1 MPSVEVTSA
10 SSHTTFTVE
19 DFGLADYS
27 AIWKYQTQLVESR
40 FNGKIPNT
48 LLVGEHSPIITL
60 GRQSKPENYDKARY
74 SVLNVERGGDV
85 TYHGP
90 GQVVIYPIMHLQDS
104 QRDLHKLL
112 RNLEEAIIRSL
123 KDFQIEGVRLTGKTG
138 VWVKDPASS
147 SKTEDEANFLKIA
160 SIGVA
165 VKRWVTY
172 HGLSL
177 NVNPDMSHYSQ
188 INPCGF
194 PSSCMTSMQLLLG
207 NPPSMAHVKSS
218 LIKHLLTVLN

>member
-1 MPSVEVTSA
+1 M
-10 SSHTTFTVE
+10 VE

-27 AIWKYQTQLVESR
+27 AIWMYQTQLVDKR
-40 FNGKIPNT
+40 FKGEIPNT
-48 LLVGEHSPIITL
+48 LLVGEHSHIITL
-60 GRQSKPENYDKARY
+60 GRQSKPENYAKARY

-90 GQVVIYPIMHLQDS
+90 GQVVIYPIMHLQES

-112 RNLEEAIIRSL
+112 RNLEEAIIKSL
-123 KDFQIEGVRLTGKTG
+123 KDFQIEGIRIQGKTG
-138 VWVKDPASS
+138 VWIKDPNSS
-147 SKTEDEANFLKIA
+147 FRCQDEANFLKIA
-160 SIGVA
+160 SIGIA

-194 PSSCMTSMQLLLG
+194 PSSCMTSMQLLSES
-207 NPPSMAHVKSS
+207 PHSISDVKLS
-218 LIKHLLTVLN
+218 LINHLLNILN

>member
-1 MPSVEVTSA
+1 MPSVEVTNA
-10 SSHTTFTVE
+10 SSHKTFTVE

-40 FNGKIPNT
+40 FNGTIPNT
-48 LLVGEHSPIITL
+48 LLVGEHSHIITL
-60 GRQSKPENYDKARY
+60 GRQSKPENYAKARY

-90 GQVVIYPIMHLQDS
+90 GQVVIYPIMHLQKS

-123 KDFQIEGVRLTGKTG
+123 KDFQIEGLRLPGKTG
-138 VWVKDPASS
+138 VWVKDPTSS
-147 SKTEDEANFLKIA
+147 FTSQAEADFFKIA

-194 PSSCMTSMQLLLG
+194 PSSCMTSMQLLLK
-207 NPPSMAHVKSS
+207 NPPSISAVKLS
-218 LIKHLLTVLN
+218 LIKHLLNILN